1 MDWNV
6 HTHQEPLRGCGWRSD
21 YSSFDFFLAV
31 SLRRLTV
38 SPRRYLT
45 SALSP
50 STPSDEH
57 MDELGMNTNTS
68 TWSKMGI
75 TLPIPFVN
83 EYYPYPTRLKWIHR
97 ILPIPYPFHV
107 GTGSRI
113 GFEYPATSRMVMPK
127 DTIVP
132 WSWAVSFFIYKR
144 LSWFYRKHISEF
156 FYNKHIY

>member
-1 MDWNV
+1 
-6 HTHQEPLRGCGWRSD
+6 
-21 YSSFDFFLAV
+21 
-31 SLRRLTV
+31 
-38 SPRRYLT
+38 
-45 SALSP
+45 
-50 STPSDEH
+50 
-57 MDELGMNTNTS
+57 
-68 TWSKMGI
+68 MGI

-156 FYNKHIY
+156 FLQQAYILRPKKSFYNKVPKEDLNYTEVHKPE